1 MTGCGRR
8 AMPLTCLETDRT
20 GRPLCGAQWIGW
32 KVKSQTHIPLL
43 RPMACSLIKAERN
56 VDRGRLERRLLHRI
70 GKAIGDYRLIEE
82 GDRIAVAVSGGKDS
96 WTMLEMLERLRLR
109 APIKF
114 SLLCVH
120 VDQGFKDFR
129 YDLVA
134 DHLKSR
140 GFEYRVYHS
149 HSFQLIENKIEP
161 GVTYC
166 SFCARIRRGVLY
178 RAARELGCNKIALGH
193 HADDAIE
200 TLLLN
205 IFFEGRLASMPPRL
219 LADDGESIV
228 IRPLIYVPEKDLATY
243 AYQVDPVTRRP
254 RYPIVCCNCPVCG
267 DDSLKR
273 RRIKQLLLDLEK
285 EYPMIKKSLLG
296 AMGNVHAS
304 HLMDMDLFDFGGQGK
319 RSTRELNLQE
329 IGPAEKE

>member
-1 MTGCGRR
+1 
-8 AMPLTCLETDRT
+8 
-20 GRPLCGAQWIGW
+20 
-32 KVKSQTHIPLL
+32 
-43 RPMACSLIKAERN
+43 MACNLIKAERN
-56 VDRGRLERRLLHRI
+56 VDRGRLEKRLLHLV
-70 GKAIGDYRLIEE
+70 GKAIGDYQLIEDGE
-82 GDRIAVAVSGGKDS
+82 RIAVAVSGGKDS
-96 WTMLEMLERLRLR
+96 WTMLEMLELLRLR
-109 APIKF
+109 APVRF

-134 DHLKSR
+134 GYLESR
-140 GFEYRVYHS
+140 GFEHKVYHS
-149 HSFQLIENKIEP
+149 NSFRLIEDKIEV

-219 LADDGESIV
+219 LADDGKSIV
-228 IRPLIYVPEKDLATY
+228 IRPLIYVAEKDLATY

-254 RYPIVCCNCPVCG
+254 HYPIVCCNCPVCG

-273 RRIKQLLLDLEK
+273 RRIKQLLLNLEK

-296 AMGNVHAS
+296 ALGNVHGS
-304 HLMDMDLFDFGGQGK
+304 HLMDPDLY
-319 RSTRELNLQE
+319 
-329 IGPAEKE
+329 GPAGTGGRLPEELKVQAVGLNEED